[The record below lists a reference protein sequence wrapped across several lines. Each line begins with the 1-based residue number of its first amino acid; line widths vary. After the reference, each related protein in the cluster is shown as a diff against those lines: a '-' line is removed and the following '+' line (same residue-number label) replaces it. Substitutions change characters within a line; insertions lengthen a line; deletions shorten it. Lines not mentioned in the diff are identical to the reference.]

1 MKKKLKYK
9 FGHKLRTVRE
19 RKGYTLKDVAS
30 RAVVS
35 ESLIS
40 QIELNKVSPSI
51 DTLLLIA
58 DILEIDYEYLFSDYR
73 QKRKV
78 SIIRKSERGTIRRD
92 GVTFHQLSVND
103 DLSKEYGIESFLLEI
118 DTNGEKGDRE
128 YGHAG
133 MEFGIILKGQAE
145 LLYGTETYKI
155 NEGDSVYFPSD
166 VPHLLKNSG
175 NKVLKAV
182 WVVSP
187 ARNLFQT

>member
-1 MKKKLKYK
+1 MKKKLNYK

-30 RAVVS
+30 RAAVS
-35 ESLIS
+35 ESLVS

-51 DTLLLIA
+51 DTLLLVA

-78 SIIRKSERGTIRRD
+78 SIIRKNERGTIQRD
-92 GVTFHQLSVND
+92 GVTFQQLSVND
-103 DLSKEYGIESFLLEI
+103 DLSKDYGIESFLLEI
-118 DTNGEKGDRE
+118 DADSEKGDQE

-145 LLYGTETYKI
+145 LLYGTETYQI

-175 NKVLKAV
+175 DKVLKAV